1 MEFNTSYKLQP
12 GDVIYLVTPEGE
24 IKNITLY
31 QSHIDLAEAKNPNFS
46 GAYHRGIGMLY
57 EVKSKYNWEYHY
69 QPDNICIV
77 LGDSRLSSPESEI
90 PLYQAYDSSDNM
102 YSSVSGRKLDTENC
116 PVFAYTT
123 RELAQKR
130 AEKNFALTI
139 KNDIAKTIKF
149 IVTNNRYNKPIYTF
163 DNIKS
168 WKNYTK
174 AINKCTGAT
183 TTVVTENGQTFTKD
197 EFEAYVNEQVDQK
210 LGNKS
215 CSRKEVIK
223 DNTNND
229 PQQDTKPWAWLLGD
243 SDNEESPKSEQES
256 PKSEQEEPKEKLA
269 DAMAEVKK
277 RIAEARKKLI

>member
-1 MEFNTSYKLQP
+1 MEMRTIYKLHP
-12 GDVIYLVTPEGE
+12 GDTIYLVTPEGE

-31 QSHIDLAEAKNPNFS
+31 QSHLDLAESINPNFS

-57 EVKSKYNWEYHY
+57 EIKSKYNWEYHY

-102 YSSVSGRKLDTENC
+102 YSSVSVRKLGTEDR
-116 PVFAYTT
+116 PVFAYAT
-123 RELAQKR
+123 RELAQEQAK
-130 AEKNFALTI
+130 KNFALTI

-149 IVTNNRYNKPIYTF
+149 IVTNNRYNKPIDTF

-183 TTVVTENGQTFTKD
+183 TTVVTENGRTFTKD

-223 DNTNND
+223 DNTGND
-229 PQQDTKPWAWLLGD
+229 SQQETKPWAWLLGD
-243 SDNEESPKSEQES
+243 SDKEESPKSEQG
-256 PKSEQEEPKEKLA
+256 EPKEKTVDQRVT

-277 RIAEARKKLI
+277 RITEARKKLI

>member
-1 MEFNTSYKLQP
+1 MELNTSYKLQP
-12 GDVIYLVTPEGE
+12 GDIIYLVTPEGE

-31 QSHIDLAEAKNPNFS
+31 QSHLDLAEAKNPNFS

-57 EVKSKYNWEYHY
+57 EVKSKYNWEYRY

-77 LGDSRLSSPESEI
+77 LGDSRLSSPKSEI

-102 YSSVSGRKLDTENC
+102 YSSVSGRKLDTEYC

-123 RELAQKR
+123 CELAQEQAK
-130 AEKNFALTI
+130 KNFALTI

-149 IVTNNRYNKPIYTF
+149 IVTNNHYNKPIDTF

-174 AINKCTGAT
+174 AITKCTGAT

-197 EFEAYVNEQVDQK
+197 EFEAYVNEQADQK
-210 LGNKS
+210 LNLKS
-215 CSRKEVIK
+215 HSHKAVIK
-223 DNTNND
+223 ANTGND
-229 PQQDTKPWAWLLGD
+229 HQPEAKPWAWLLGD
-243 SDNEESPKSEQES
+243 SD
-256 PKSEQEEPKEKLA
+256 KE
-269 DAMAEVKK
+269 
-277 RIAEARKKLI
+277 

>member
-1 MEFNTSYKLQP
+1 MELNTSYKLQP
-12 GDVIYLVTPEGE
+12 GDVIYLVTPEGK

-31 QSHIDLAEAKNPNFS
+31 QSHLELAEAKNPNFS

-57 EVKSKYNWEYHY
+57 EVKSKYNWEYRY

-90 PLYQAYDSSDNM
+90 PLYQAYDSSDYA
-102 YSSVSGRKLDTENC
+102 YSSVSGRKLDTEDC

-123 RELAQKR
+123 RELAQEQAK
-130 AEKNFALTI
+130 KNFALTI

-149 IVTNNRYNKPIYTF
+149 IVTNNRYNKPIDSF

-174 AINKCTGAT
+174 AISKCTGAT

-215 CSRKEVIK
+215 CSHKEVIK
-223 DNTNND
+223 DNTDNNS
-229 PQQDTKPWAWLLGD
+229 QPWAWLLGD
-243 SDNEESPKSEQES
+243 SD
-256 PKSEQEEPKEKLA
+256 KE
-269 DAMAEVKK
+269 
-277 RIAEARKKLI
+277 

>member
-1 MEFNTSYKLQP
+1 MTLQ
-12 GDVIYLVTPEGE
+12 
-24 IKNITLY
+24 
-31 QSHIDLAEAKNPNFS
+31 
-46 GAYHRGIGMLY
+46 
-57 EVKSKYNWEYHY
+57 
-69 QPDNICIV
+69 
-77 LGDSRLSSPESEI
+77 
-90 PLYQAYDSSDNM
+90 
-102 YSSVSGRKLDTENC
+102 
-116 PVFAYTT
+116 
-123 RELAQKR
+123 
-130 AEKNFALTI
+130 
-139 KNDIAKTIKF
+139 KTIKF
-149 IVTNNRYNKPIYTF
+149 IVTNNRYNKPIDTF
-163 DNIKS
+163 NNIKS

-174 AINKCTGAT
+174 AISKCTGAT

-223 DNTNND
+223 DNTDND

-243 SDNEESPKSEQES
+243 SDNEES

>member
-1 MEFNTSYKLQP
+1 MRKQIMELNTSYKLQP

-31 QSHIDLAEAKNPNFS
+31 QSHLELAEAKNPNFS

-90 PLYQAYDSSDNM
+90 PLYQAYDSSDYA
-102 YSSVSGRKLDTENC
+102 YSSVSGRKLDTEDC

-123 RELAQKR
+123 RELAQEQAK
-130 AEKNFALTI
+130 KNFALAI

-149 IVTNNRYNKPIYTF
+149 IVTNNRYNKPIDSF

-174 AINKCTGAT
+174 AISKCTGAT

-215 CSRKEVIK
+215 CLHKEVIK
-223 DNTNND
+223 NNTDNNS
-229 PQQDTKPWAWLLGD
+229 QPWAWLLGD
-243 SDNEESPKSEQES
+243 SD
-256 PKSEQEEPKEKLA
+256 KE
-269 DAMAEVKK
+269 
-277 RIAEARKKLI
+277 